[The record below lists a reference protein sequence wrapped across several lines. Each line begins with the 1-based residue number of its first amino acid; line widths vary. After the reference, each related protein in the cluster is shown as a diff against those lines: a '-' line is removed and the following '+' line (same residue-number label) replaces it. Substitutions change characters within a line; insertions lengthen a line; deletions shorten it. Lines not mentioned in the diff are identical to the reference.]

1 MLAVE
6 TRASSAVGVAIS
18 VTTVPGAAYLGVA
31 EGTGVL
37 AHSLSAVAVLVA
49 NVAMMLLGG
58 SGVLALQRWLSRRRS
73 G

>member
-1 MLAVE
+1 
-6 TRASSAVGVAIS
+6 
-18 VTTVPGAAYLGVA
+18 
-31 EGTGVL
+31 VL

-58 SGVLALQRWLSRRRS
+58 SGVLALQRRLSRRRS